1 MRLPIVAT
9 KAHLGKTLHLDLD
22 RETLTLVGP
31 GGEELGSL
39 SWESVINQVL
49 AQTAPR
55 ESKGAQA
62 RTHQRISLT
71 FHIQYSTPEGYRY
84 EGHAGGI
91 GIGGLFIESQTPLP
105 VGTKVSMDFVLPDT
119 PDQRVKAQGI
129 VAWVCPKA
137 DQYTFSPGMGVRFT
151 DLPPDTRKN
160 ILALVRSFPCKSN
173 REVQSSTPP

>member
-39 SWESVINQVL
+39 SWESIINQVL
-49 AQTAPR
+49 AQSIPR

-62 RTHQRISLT
+62 RTHPRIALS
-71 FHIQYSTPEGYRY
+71 FHIEYGTPEGYRY
-84 EGHAGGI
+84 EGQAGGL
-91 GIGGLFIESQTPLP
+91 GVGGLFIESQSPLP
-105 VGTKVSMDFVLPDT
+105 VGTKVSMDFALPDT
-119 PDQRVKAQGI
+119 PDQWVQAQGI

-151 DLPPDTRKN
+151 DLPSETRKN
-160 ILALVRSFPCKSN
+160 ILEIVRTFPHKHN
-173 REVQSSTPP
+173 KDVQL